1 MPQGPEK
8 KVFTPRESRQG
19 FRGSPVLIILVI
31 SLLLAGAVWIVAETW
46 GESTAPATT
55 ETQPA
60 PGPSTPNAPADPG
73 AQGSGSFDNNTPA
86 GTQPPTEGTDSNPN
100 PAQPA
105 QPAPPAQPA
114 Q

>member
-1 MPQGPEK
+1 MPQENTEK

-19 FRGSPVLIILVI
+19 FKGSPVLIILVI

-60 PGPSTPNAPADPG
+60 PGPATSAPTANPG
-73 AQGSGSFDNNTPA
+73 AQGGQTFDNNTPS
-86 GTQPPTEGTDSNPN
+86 GTTPPTEGTDRNPSSTN
-100 PAQPA
+100 T
-105 QPAPPAQPA
+105 PAP
-114 Q
+114 

>member
-1 MPQGPEK
+1 MPQGTEK

-19 FRGSPVLIILVI
+19 FRGSPVLVILVI

-55 ETQPA
+55 ETQSA

-73 AQGSGSFDNNTPA
+73 AKGAGSFDNNTPS
-86 GTQPPTEGTDSNPN
+86 GTAPATGGTDSNPN
-100 PAQPA
+100 PGQATQPAQPA
-105 QPAPPAQPA
+105 QPAP
-114 Q
+114 

>member
-1 MPQGPEK
+1 MPQSPDK
-8 KVFTPRESRQG
+8 KVFTPQESRQG
-19 FRGSPVLIILVI
+19 LKGSPVLIILVI

-73 AQGSGSFDNNTPA
+73 AKGAGSFDNNTPSGA
-86 GTQPPTEGTDSNPN
+86 APATGGTDSNPN
-100 PAQPA
+100 PGQTAQPA
-105 QPAPPAQPA
+105 QPAPAP
-114 Q
+114 

>member
-1 MPQGPEK
+1 MPQSPEK
-8 KVFTPRESRQG
+8 KVFTPQESRQG
-19 FRGSPVLIILVI
+19 LKGSPVLIILVI

-73 AQGSGSFDNNTPA
+73 AQGTRSFDNNTPA
-86 GTQPPTEGTDSNPN
+86 GAAPATGGTDSNPN
-100 PAQPA
+100 PGQAAQPAQPA
-105 QPAPPAQPA
+105 QPAP
-114 Q
+114 